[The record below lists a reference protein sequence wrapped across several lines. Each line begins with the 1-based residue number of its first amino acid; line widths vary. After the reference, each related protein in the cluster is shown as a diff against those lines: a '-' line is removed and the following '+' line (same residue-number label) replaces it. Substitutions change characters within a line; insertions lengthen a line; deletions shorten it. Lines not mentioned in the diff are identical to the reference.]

1 MRTVPCAPT
10 VLCVLLL
17 AGCAGEQPSLFG
29 KAASPAPPAP
39 KIAMTGRWLL
49 AEPGVKPCG
58 MRFGGAAGAQEGSIA
73 PEGGCPGNFFTS
85 RHWAIEN
92 GTLVIKD
99 HRNEPLANLAFA
111 NGQFQGTSVT
121 GTPVTLSR

>member
-1 MRTVPCAPT
+1 
-10 VLCVLLL
+10 
-17 AGCAGEQPSLFG
+17 
-29 KAASPAPPAP
+29 
-39 KIAMTGRWLL
+39 MTGRWLL